1 VKERPHRAPNWAMV
15 FNSLPDEATILA
27 TYHQLAKKYHPDN
40 GGSTDIMQAINA
52 ARDAALI
59 DLKNPAHPSP
69 GIEDEEDGKKE
80 EGKEHEQEAEDQG
93 EEYQGEE
100 YQGEEY
106 QGEEQIN
113 PAPVFARPEKL
124 AVTLAAVLLTSF
136 VAFLI
141 YTVGLPPLTNQP
153 RLQSTNLP
161 QAQPLPGSSGC
172 VIWNI
177 EHTHCRRYQWLVSST
192 TTQESNPIISS
203 PQVSEKATIKL
214 QEGQERSATLTP
226 LQFDGSF
233 DHVVVGS
240 VVAAPEIPRMPD
252 TSETQ
257 SASRKN
263 APTAQIPSTNALSQ
277 DMDDWHNK
285 IGFMLQ
291 SKGRSIRMT
300 LPRHG
305 TVVVSFNVDRNG
317 HMLESH
323 IQQSSGFPLLDR
335 EVLSLVAR
343 AQPFPPIPPDYEKSS
358 KVVTA
363 TVSF

>member
-15 FNSLPDEATILA
+15 FNSLPDEATIMA

-59 DLKNPAHPSP
+59 DLKNPAPPSP
-69 GIEDEEDGKKE
+69 GIEEEEDGEKE
-80 EGKEHEQEAEDQG
+80 EGKEHEQEA
-93 EEYQGEE
+93 E

-161 QAQPLPGSSGC
+161 QAQPLPGASGC

-192 TTQESNPIISS
+192 TTQESNPIISP
-203 PQVSEKATIKL
+203 PQVSEKPTIKL
-214 QEGQERSATLTP
+214 QEGQERSVTPTP

-233 DHVVVGS
+233 DDVVVGS
-240 VVAAPEIPRMPD
+240 VGAAPQMPRMPD

-263 APTAQIPSTNALSQ
+263 APAAQIPSTNALSQ
-277 DMDDWHNK
+277 EMDDWHNK

-335 EVLSLVAR
+335 EVLSLVAG
-343 AQPFPPIPPDYEKSS
+343 AQPFPPIPSDYEKSS